1 MTGSVALEE
10 VAAPPDTDTPPDTP
24 LEKQCVRIDTICR
37 RRTSSARRL
46 STGTFGH

>member
-24 LEKQCVRIDTICR
+24 VDSPQALLVIESV
-37 RRTSSARRL
+37 SPE
-46 STGTFGH
+46 